1 MSRVS
6 GLASASGA
14 GVVVV
19 GTGLAGLSALEAFRE
34 LGYAGRLVAVS
45 GEGLSPVDRP
55 PLSKEYLAGEWGEE
69 RVALRNAEELARI
82 DVEWRAER
90 AVGLDP
96 SRRRVRLEG
105 GDEVP
110 YDGLVVATGASPRR
124 LAGLEGERVSV
135 LRTLAD
141 ARRLRAALEDV
152 GRRGGRLVVVGGG
165 FIGVEVATA
174 ARSHGVL
181 VTLVEAVGRPLER
194 VLGGR
199 LGEAVGRA
207 AEAAGV
213 EVRSGEAV
221 VGIERD
227 RPSEPL
233 RLRLRSEG
241 VLEAD
246 WVLVAAGVVPETAWL
261 GESFLQIDN
270 GVVTDDRLRAGDRVV
285 ACGDLTRYFDRRL
298 GRHVRIEH
306 WTNAVE
312 QGRAAAR
319 ALLLGDAAEPF
330 VPTPYV
336 WSDHFG
342 GRLQIVGWPEPD
354 HRVEVVEGRLDEP
367 RYVVHFLAGGR
378 LRGVVCANWPARLG
392 RYRRLLADATPDFPL
407 ASGLLPPPA
416 PAQTSGQG

>member
-1 MSRVS
+1 VSRVP
-6 GLASASGA
+6 GLPAASGA

-34 LGYAGRLVAVS
+34 LGYAGRLVGV
-45 GEGLSPVDRP
+45 GDEGVPPIDRP
-55 PLSKEYLAGEWGEE
+55 PLSKEYLAGEWDEE
-69 RVALRNAEELARI
+69 RVVLRSSEELAQL
-82 DVEWRAER
+82 DVEWRTER
-90 AVGLDP
+90 AVGVDP
-96 SRRRVRLEG
+96 GRRRVRLEG
-105 GDEVP
+105 GDEVA

-124 LAGLEGERVSV
+124 LAGLEGERISV

-141 ARRLRAALEDV
+141 ARRLRAALEEL
-152 GRRGGRLVVVGGG
+152 GPRAGRLAVVGGG
-165 FIGVEVATA
+165 FIGVEVATT
-174 ARSHGVL
+174 ARAHGVA
-181 VTLVEAVGRPLER
+181 VTLLEAVGRPLER
-194 VLGGR
+194 VLGGC
-199 LGEAVGRA
+199 LGEAVART

-221 VGIERD
+221 VGLESD

-233 RLRLRSEG
+233 RLRLRSG
-241 VLEAD
+241 ALLEAD
-246 WVLVAAGVVPETAWL
+246 WVVVAVGVVPATAWL
-261 GESFLQIDN
+261 GGSFLQLED
-270 GVVTDDRLRAGDRVV
+270 GVVTDDRLRAGDGVV
-285 ACGDLTRYFDRRL
+285 ACGDLARYLDRRL

-312 QGRAAAR
+312 SGRAAAR
-319 ALLLGDAAEPF
+319 GLLLGDAAESF

-354 HRVEVVEGRLDEP
+354 HRVEVVEGRLEEP
-367 RYVVHFLAGGR
+367 RYVAHYLADGR

-392 RYRRLLADATPDFPL
+392 RYRRLFADASPDFPL
-407 ASGLLPPPA
+407 ADGLLSSA